1 MFLASC
7 IVLGSGTL
15 WVFGSI
21 RKTAA
26 EKPVNIPIIGAVMNG
41 SENIRLLYLHFLS
54 VFLGCKC

>member
-21 RKTAA
+21 RKTTA
-26 EKPVNIPIIGAVMNG
+26 EKPVNTPIIGAVMNG
-41 SENIRLLYLHFLS
+41 SEIICFLFLHTF
-54 VFLGCKC
+54 